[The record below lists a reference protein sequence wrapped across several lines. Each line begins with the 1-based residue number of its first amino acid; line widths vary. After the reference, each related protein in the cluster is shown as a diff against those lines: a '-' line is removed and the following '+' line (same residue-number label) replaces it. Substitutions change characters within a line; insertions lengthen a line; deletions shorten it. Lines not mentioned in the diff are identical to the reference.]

1 MLTAMLVATMP
12 AHAIDIPHEQFQ
24 LENGL
29 NVILHEDHSLP
40 QVVVNLWYG
49 VGSKDEEI
57 GRSGF
62 AHLFEHL
69 MFMGTVHLPGSGF
82 DERMEA
88 YGGWNNAWTSE
99 DATDYYE
106 AGPSNLLQ
114 TFLWMESDRMRDLAK
129 AMTQEKLDLQ
139 RDVVRNERR
148 QSVEDTPYGIIWEAM
163 SPALYPA
170 DHPYGHTVI
179 GTHEDLQAAT
189 LDDVIRFFDT
199 WYVPNNASLVIAG
212 DFDPETA
219 KQWVSNYFGPLK
231 AGVLPERASPA
242 PLAMPQQAVVET
254 TDNVQIPLTVMA
266 WHTPAVL
273 QEGDATFDVLAS
285 ILGDG
290 RSSRLYEDLITNTST
305 ALEAGAWQ
313 YSQKLGSIF
322 ALTGKPAEG
331 TALGS
336 VDVTFA
342 DSGATAGSPA
352 SYTNVTSTATA
363 PAAFAFDATTGTATL
378 TINNGTTP
386 QQVTIELG
394 APGTNTG
401 MTQFAGDYTPVEST
415 LDGFESGQL
424 VRFEIDE
431 SGDLYGVFDNS
442 ARRLLYNIPL
452 AEVTNPDGLRQ
463 VDGNAY
469 IPTQSSGDFQLNTAG
484 TGTAGSITAGALEAS
499 NVELAEELTML
510 IQTQRAYSSNAKII
524 TTVDQMMEE
533 TTALKR

>member
-1 MLTAMLVATMP
+1 MSISNAMQTGVSGLLANSSAVGHISSNIANANTDGYRRTFAQMVTTAPSSGNEAAGTAGVRAASRSEISVEGTP
-12 AHAIDIPHEQFQ
+12 RTTGID
-24 LENGL
+24 
-29 NVILHEDHSLP
+29 S
-40 QVVVNLWYG
+40 
-49 VGSKDEEI
+49 
-57 GRSGF
+57 
-62 AHLFEHL
+62 
-69 MFMGTVHLPGSGF
+69 
-82 DERMEA
+82 
-88 YGGWNNAWTSE
+88 
-99 DATDYYE
+99 
-106 AGPSNLLQ
+106 
-114 TFLWMESDRMRDLAK
+114 DLAISGEGFFVV
-129 AMTQEKLDLQ
+129 TQNA
-139 RDVVRNERR
+139 NE
-148 QSVEDTPYGIIWEAM
+148 TEA
-163 SPALYPA
+163 
-170 DHPYGHTVI
+170 
-179 GTHEDLQAAT
+179 
-189 LDDVIRFFDT
+189 
-199 WYVPNNASLVIAG
+199 
-212 DFDPETA
+212 
-219 KQWVSNYFGPLK
+219 SN
-231 AGVLPERASPA
+231 
-242 PLAMPQQAVVET
+242 
-254 TDNVQIPLTVMA
+254 
-266 WHTPAVL
+266 
-273 QEGDATFDVLAS
+273 
-285 ILGDG
+285 
-290 RSSRLYEDLITNTST
+290 
-305 ALEAGAWQ
+305 
-313 YSQKLGSIF
+313 F
-322 ALTGKPAEG
+322 ALTRAGSFTVDQDGNLRNAAGLYLSGFEYDEMGLLGAVDRTSFNDLTTVNVSSAVINGEATTAISASGNLPAQQTGATSTQETFVTSQEYYTALGGAEMLEFAWTPSTTPNQWQLELSAEG